1 MDRLLRARLFE
12 EIRMPDITFLTLDPG
27 HFHAALVQKEMY
39 PEVSPLAH
47 VYAPLGPDLLAHL
60 EKIAGF
66 NGRSERPTSWQLEI
80 HAGPD
85 FARRAFAEKPGN
97 VVLLA
102 GFNARKIDYIRQ
114 AVEAGLHVL
123 ADKPWIISSAQ
134 IPKLRESLAI
144 SDKKGL
150 TAFDIM
156 TERFE
161 ITSIL
166 QRELVS
172 DPEIFGDP
180 LPGSPDEPGVFMES
194 VHFLKKLVAGVP
206 LRRPAWFFDTKQQ
219 GEGLSDVG
227 THLVDLAMWILFPG
241 QAIEASRDVKIISGR
256 RWPTMLTRDDFRQIT
271 GQGDFSEFLKPH
283 IKEDQLP
290 YFCNNR
296 VTYTLR
302 NIHVGLNIL
311 WGLQAEPGA
320 GDTHMAAFRG
330 SRANVEIHQGKEQKF
345 KSELYVRCTGGSH
358 ASLAT
363 KLEKKLATWQ
373 GTYPGVGLDSS
384 QGSFRINIPDSLRL
398 GHEAHFAQVVRQF
411 LRYLGRQDRL
421 PTWENPNML
430 AKYYVTT
437 TGVEQA
443 GP

>member
-1 MDRLLRARLFE
+1 
-12 EIRMPDITFLTLDPG
+12 MPDITFVTLDPG

-39 PEVSPLAH
+39 PEVSPRAH

-66 NGRSERPTSWQLEI
+66 NLRPERPTSWQLEI

-85 FARRAFAEKPGN
+85 FARRAFAERPGN

-114 AVEAGLHVL
+114 AVEAGMHVL
-123 ADKPWIISSAQ
+123 ADKPWIISSSQ
-134 IPKLRESLAI
+134 IPKLRESLEIA
-144 SDKKGL
+144 DKKRL

-166 QRELVS
+166 QRELVN
-172 DPEIFGDP
+172 DPEIFGDH
-180 LPGSPDEPGVFMES
+180 LPGTPDEPGVFMES
-194 VHFLKKLVAGVP
+194 VHFLKKLVAGSP
-206 LRRPAWFFDTKQQ
+206 LRRPAWFFDVKQQ

-227 THLVDLAMWILFPG
+227 THLVDLAMWILFPD
-241 QAIEASRDVKIISGR
+241 QAIEASRDVKFISGR
-256 RWPTMLTRDDFRQIT
+256 RWPTMLSRDDFRQIT
-271 GQGDFSEFLKPH
+271 SQAAFPDFLKGH
-283 IKEDQLP
+283 LKGDQLP

-296 VTYTLR
+296 VTYTLK
-302 NIHVGLNIL
+302 NIHVGLNIQ

-320 GDTHMAAFRG
+320 GDTHMAVFRG
-330 SRANVEIHQGKEQKF
+330 SLANVEIRQGKEENY
-345 KSELYVRCTGGSH
+345 KSELFVVPTGGSR
-358 ASLAT
+358 ASLHT
-363 KLEKKLATWQ
+363 KLEKKLVAWQ
-373 GTYPGVGLDSS
+373 AAYPGVGLDAG
-384 QGSFRINIPDSLRL
+384 QDALRVIIPDPLRH
-398 GHEAHFAQVVRQF
+398 GHEAHFAQVVRRF
-411 LRYLGRQDRL
+411 LRYLGGQEKL

-430 AKYYVTT
+430 AKYFVTT

-443 GP
+443 AE